1 MGRTRTRRMLH
12 RQILVALVFSIA
24 IAVASGSVQEQESA
38 FGQRLI
44 LNVYLDN
51 TGKGLIT
58 GYAENISSLSFL
70 NASQYRYE
78 NETNQLYALTDSLTT
93 KVGDLWT
100 LRFNARGF
108 FGDFRITFFL
118 PSDMRLG
125 KINTSNGLSYLLSAS
140 NESLLAD
147 VQGYEVQDPNI
158 TIEYQQSLSNQGS
171 MALPPPPG
179 FMGNNVNLALLLAAA
194 SLLFAGAAFIVF
206 MTHRESGSR
215 KSALE
220 VADPITATPSIL
232 EEEKRAESD
241 PVDEVVYFAQDQ
253 ELPSTSDQ
261 SPEDTPSKQELPAH
275 EPTGIVSHGQEAAKK
290 EIVVSSEM
298 QAVMQTLTARE
309 RAVLKTLID
318 HGGRMTQAEIR
329 YETSTPKSSLTGIL
343 ISLER
348 RKLVT
353 KKEYGRTNIIELS
366 DWFLSGKER
375 S

>member
-1 MGRTRTRRMLH
+1 MLH
-12 RQILVALVFSIA
+12 WQILVSLVFA
-24 IAVASGSVQEQESA
+24 LAVASASAQEQDTA

-51 TGKGLIT
+51 AGKALIT

-70 NASQYRYE
+70 NSSQYRYE

-93 KVGDLWT
+93 KEGDLWT
-100 LRFNARGF
+100 LRFDARGF
-108 FGDFRITFFL
+108 FGDFRTTFIL

-125 KINTSNGLSYLLSAS
+125 KINASNGLSYLLSAS

-147 VQGYEVQDPNI
+147 VQGYEVHDPNI
-158 TIEYQQSLSNQGS
+158 TVEYQHPLTNQGS
-171 MALPPPPG
+171 MPLPPPPG
-179 FMGNNVNLALLLAAA
+179 FVGNYLNLALILAAA
-194 SLLFAGAAFIVF
+194 SLLFAGAALIVF
-206 MTHRESGSR
+206 MAHRESASR
-215 KSALE
+215 KSAIE
-220 VADPITATPSIL
+220 VADAITAASSPP
-232 EEEKRAESD
+232 EEGNGVVETD
-241 PVDEVVYFAQDQ
+241 QVDDGVYFAQEQ
-253 ELPSTSDQ
+253 EPYLPSDQ
-261 SPEDTPSKQELPAH
+261 PPEDMQLKPEPSAH
-275 EPTGIVSHGQEAAKK
+275 EAAGTHGEAVKR

-298 QAVMQTLTARE
+298 EAVMQTLTARE

-329 YETSTPKSSLTGIL
+329 YETGTPKSSLTGIL

>member
-1 MGRTRTRRMLH
+1 MLH
-12 RQILVALVFSIA
+12 WQILVALVFA
-24 IAVASGSVQEQESA
+24 LVLAVASGSVQEQENT

-100 LRFNARGF
+100 FRFNARGF

-125 KINTSNGLSYLLSAS
+125 KINVSNGLSYLLSAS

-147 VQGYEVQDPNI
+147 VQGYEVHDPNI
-158 TIEYQQSLSNQGS
+158 TIEYQQSLANQGS
-171 MALPPPPG
+171 MPLPPPPG
-179 FMGNNVNLALLLAAA
+179 FVGNIVNLALLLAVA

-206 MTHRESGSR
+206 MTHRESDSR
-215 KSALE
+215 KSAIE
-220 VADPITATPSIL
+220 VAGSIIAAPSIP
-232 EEEKRAESD
+232 EEEKRAVVEADQTD
-241 PVDEVVYFAQDQ
+241 PVDDGVYFAN
-253 ELPSTSDQ
+253 ELQGPSSPSDQ
-261 SPEDTPSKQELPAH
+261 SPEDKPLKPELSSNEA
-275 EPTGIVSHGQEAAKK
+275 TGIVSTKTMKK

-298 QAVMQTLTARE
+298 EAVMQTLTARE

-329 YETSTPKSSLTGIL
+329 YETGTPKSSLTGIL

-366 DWFLSGKER
+366 EWFLSGKER

>member
-1 MGRTRTRRMLH
+1 MGWTHTRRMLH
-12 RQILVALVFSIA
+12 WQILVALVFA
-24 IAVASGSVQEQESA
+24 LAVASAFAQEQGTA

-108 FGDFRITFFL
+108 FGDFRVTFFL
-118 PSDMRLG
+118 PSEMRLG
-125 KINTSNGLSYLLSAS
+125 KINASNGLSYLLSAS

-158 TIEYQQSLSNQGS
+158 TIEYQQSLANQGS
-171 MALPPPPG
+171 MPLPPPPG
-179 FMGNNVNLALLLAAA
+179 FMSNNVNLALLMAAA
-194 SLLFAGAAFIVF
+194 SILFAGAAFIVF
-206 MTHRESGSR
+206 MTHRESNPP
-215 KSALE
+215 KSAIE
-220 VADPITATPSIL
+220 VADAITAAPSISV
-232 EEEKRAESD
+232 EERRVESD
-241 PVDEVVYFAQDQ
+241 QVDDGVYFTQVQ
-253 ELPSTSDQ
+253 EPPSPSDQ
-261 SPEDTPSKQELPAH
+261 LPEDTPLKQELSAH
-275 EPTGIVSHGQEAAKK
+275 ETAGIVSHGEAMKK

-298 QAVMQTLTARE
+298 EAVMQTLTARE
-309 RAVLKTLID
+309 RSVLKTLID
-318 HGGRMTQAEIR
+318 HGGKMTQAEIR
-329 YETSTPKSSLTGIL
+329 YETGTPKSSLTGIL